1 MSANNITSPSVLIVE
16 DEPAIRELLAVNLKH
31 AGYLVFQA
39 SDTRMA
45 QMQLDAALPDIVLL
59 DWMLPDQSGVDFAK
73 KLRSSLRTRDI
84 PIIMLTAR
92 AEETDKLTGFE
103 SGADD
108 YITKPF
114 SPKELMARMKA
125 LLRRRSPASV
135 DDPIEFVGLRIEPDT
150 RRTLAHGQPL
160 SLSPT
165 EFKLLHYL
173 MKHPDKVVSRT
184 KLLDNVWGNEVYVEE
199 RTVDVHIRR
208 LRIALEPTG
217 HDLQIET
224 VRGGGYRFFPIK
236 KTAPDN

>member
-1 MSANNITSPSVLIVE
+1 MTANNITSPSVLIVE
-16 DEPAIRELLAVNLKH
+16 DEPAIRELLNVNLKH

-39 SDTRMA
+39 ADTRSA
-45 QMQLDAALPDIVLL
+45 QIQLNATLPDIVLL
-59 DWMLPDQSGVDFAK
+59 DWMLPDQSGVEFAK
-73 KLRSSLRTRDI
+73 QLRASLRTRDI

-92 AEETDKLTGFE
+92 AEEADKLRGFE

-114 SPKELMARMKA
+114 SPKELLARMKA

-135 DDPIEFVGLRIEPDT
+135 DDPIEFAGLRIEPET
-150 RRTLAHGQPL
+150 RRVIASGVQLA
-160 SLSPT
+160 LSPT

-173 MKHPDKVVSRT
+173 MKHPDRVISRA

-208 LRIALEPTG
+208 LRITLEPSN
-217 HDLQIET
+217 HDVQIET
-224 VRGGGYRFFPIK
+224 VRGGGYRFFPTK
-236 KTAPDN
+236 KS

>member
-16 DEPAIRELLAVNLKH
+16 DEPAIRELLSVNLKH
-31 AGYLVFQA
+31 AGYIVFQA

-45 QMQLDAALPDIVLL
+45 QMQLDAAVPDILLL

-73 KLRSSLRTRDI
+73 KLRGALRTRDV

-92 AEETDKLTGFE
+92 AEETDKLKGFD

-114 SPKELMARMKA
+114 SPKELLARMKA

-135 DDPIEFVGLRIEPDT
+135 DDPIEFVGLRIEPET
-150 RRTLAHGQPL
+150 RRVIAHGHSLQ
-160 SLSPT
+160 LSPT

-199 RTVDVHIRR
+199 RTVDVHVRR
-208 LRIALEPTG
+208 LRIALEPSG
-217 HDLQIET
+217 HDQQIET
-224 VRGGGYRFFPIK
+224 VRGGGYRFYPAQK
-236 KTAPDN
+236 V

>member
-45 QMQLDAALPDIVLL
+45 QMQLDAAVPDILLL

-73 KLRSSLRTRDI
+73 KLRASLRTRDI

-92 AEETDKLTGFE
+92 AEETDKLKGFD

-135 DDPIEFVGLRIEPDT
+135 DDPIEFVGLRIEPET
-150 RRTLAHGQPL
+150 RRVIAHGQSLP
-160 SLSPT
+160 LSPT

-173 MKHPDKVVSRT
+173 MKHPDKVVSRS

-199 RTVDVHIRR
+199 RTVDVHVRR
-208 LRIALEPTG
+208 LRIALEPSG

-224 VRGGGYRFFPIK
+224 VRGGGYRFYPVK
-236 KTAPDN
+236 KQ

>member
-16 DEPAIRELLAVNLKH
+16 DEPAIRELLNVNLKH

-39 SDTRMA
+39 ADTRSA
-45 QMQLDAALPDIVLL
+45 QIQLNAALPDILLL
-59 DWMLPDQSGVDFAK
+59 DWMLPDQSGVEFAK
-73 KLRSSLRTRDI
+73 QLRASLRTRDI

-92 AEETDKLTGFE
+92 AEEADKLRGFD

-114 SPKELMARMKA
+114 SPKELLARMKA

-135 DDPIEFVGLRIEPDT
+135 DDPIEFVGLRIEPET
-150 RRTLAHGQPL
+150 RRVIANGVQLA
-160 SLSPT
+160 LSPT

-173 MKHPDKVVSRT
+173 MKHPDRVISRS

-208 LRIALEPTG
+208 LRITLEPSN
-217 HDLQIET
+217 HDVQIET
-224 VRGGGYRFFPIK
+224 VRGGGYRFFPTK
-236 KTAPDN
+236 KS

>member
-31 AGYLVFQA
+31 AGYLVLQA

-45 QMQLDAALPDIVLL
+45 QMQLDATLPDILLL

-73 KLRSSLRTRDI
+73 KLRASLRTRDI

-173 MKHPDKVVSRT
+173 MKHPDKVVSRS
-184 KLLDNVWGNEVYVEE
+184 KLLDNVWGNEVYIEE

-236 KTAPDN
+236 KTTPDN

>member
-45 QMQLDAALPDIVLL
+45 KMQLDAALPDILLL

-150 RRTLAHGQPL
+150 RRILAHGQTL

-173 MKHPDKVVSRT
+173 MKHPDKVVSRS

-236 KTAPDN
+236 KTTPDN

>member
-31 AGYLVFQA
+31 AGYLVLQA
-39 SDTRMA
+39 GDTRTA
-45 QMQLDAALPDIVLL
+45 QMQLDASLPDIVLL

-73 KLRSSLRTRDI
+73 KLRASLRTRDI

-92 AEETDKLTGFE
+92 AEEADKLKGFE

-135 DDPIEFVGLRIEPDT
+135 DDPIEFVGLRIEPET
-150 RRTLAHGQPL
+150 RRVMAYGQAL

-173 MKHPDKVVSRT
+173 MKHPDKVISRT

-208 LRIALEPTG
+208 LRIALEPSG
-217 HDLQIET
+217 HDQQIET
-224 VRGGGYRFFPIK
+224 IRGGGYRFFPIK
-236 KTAPDN
+236 KVTSET